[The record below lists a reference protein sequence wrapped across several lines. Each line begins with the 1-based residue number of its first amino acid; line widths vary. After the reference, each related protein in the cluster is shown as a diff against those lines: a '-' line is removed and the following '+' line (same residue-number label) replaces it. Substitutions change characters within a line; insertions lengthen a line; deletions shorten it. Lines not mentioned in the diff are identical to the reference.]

1 MTLILLA
8 LALSPYASSAEWEE
22 KSFPTAEGDTL
33 IAGKKGRMY
42 YSMRI
47 ESAEKADA
55 INCIGFYGF
64 SSRTALALA
73 VKTAG
78 TRAKG
83 STQVGEVSSYSDS
96 LTRMRLDK
104 NVAAMAGFGMPIC
117 ALGIDSFPETVVFT
131 LGSMYKSQGR
141 TATLDGT
148 QTELLGAWFLEQ

>member
-83 STQVGEVSSYSDS
+83 STQVGER
-96 LTRMRLDK
+96 TE
-104 NVAAMAGFGMPIC
+104 VATA
-117 ALGIDSFPETVVFT
+117 VVK
-131 LGSMYKSQGR
+131 SEKSQQEKSCR
-141 TATLDGT
+141 R
-148 QTELLGAWFLEQ
+148 